1 VFARMTSAQGTHK
14 GEVMGRTQRLRAML
28 LGIMAV
34 VLGALVLAPPPSAL
48 RASSH
53 RDAPLITEDPTADN
67 TDVYA
72 WVDPSRPEFV
82 TIVSN
87 WIPFEEPTEGPNFYR
102 FSDQVLYKISIVVNR
117 NGHLGRALDYV
128 FRFHTQVV
136 NGNTYQYNTGLIGVP
151 AASPSAQYPHLNVQ
165 QSFTMTEVRREQDEG
180 SAERTVLLRNART
193 APINVGPN
201 STGACSQVSVLLRGS
216 PHLVES
222 CPYYVG
228 LANAAIL
235 TIPGRDG
242 ARVFAGPRSEQF
254 YVDLMA
260 AFDRLGGLTN
270 EVRNPGVNSTKGFN
284 VHSIALEIPMA
295 LLDELGAEGIIGVW
309 SSSSRRSVRVLG
321 GDDDAGGDGS
331 RWVQVSRLGFPL
343 DNEVLQPLKAKDR
356 FNATTPLEDEDQV
369 ANFIVNPDQTQGSES
384 LVDRLRT
391 VTGCTALNNR
401 VDLQAI
407 ILTGIPA
414 GVLPGLNNFTGPQRA
429 DLLRLNYTTPPAKGV
444 DPNDPQGHQLGI
456 LVGDNAGFTNG
467 RRPFDDTVDIA
478 LKAVG
483 GAAQGLV
490 GLAPCAAA
498 AGLTDNV
505 DGPDTPF
512 LTTFPY
518 LGTPLSGFGKK

>member
-1 VFARMTSAQGTHK
+1 
-14 GEVMGRTQRLRAML
+14 MGGITRVRLGL
-28 LGIMAV
+28 LGTV
-34 VLGALVLAPPPSAL
+34 VLVLVSLVLAPPPSTL

-53 RDAPLITEDPTADN
+53 RDAPLITEDPTGDN

-72 WVDPSRPEFV
+72 WVDPSRPDFV
-82 TIVSN
+82 TIISN
-87 WIPFEEPTEGPNFYR
+87 WVPFEEPTEGPNFYR

-117 NGHLGRALDYV
+117 AGKLRRALDYE
-128 FRFHTQVV
+128 FRFRTRTV
-136 NGNTYQYNTGLIGVP
+136 NGNTYQYNTGLIGLP
-151 AASPSAQYPHLNVQ
+151 ATSPPAQYPNLNIQ
-165 QSFTMTEVRREQDEG
+165 QSFTMTEVQRANDDG
-180 SAERTVLLRNART
+180 NAVRTVLLRNART

-201 STGACSQVSVLLRGS
+201 STGACSQISVMLRGS
-216 PHLVES
+216 PHTVES
-222 CPYYVG
+222 CPSYVG

-284 VHSIALEIPMA
+284 VHSIALEVPIK
-295 LLDELGAEGIIGVW
+295 LLNQLSATSPTKGIIGVW
-309 SSSSRRSVRVLG
+309 SSSSRMRVPVLG
-321 GDDDAGGDGS
+321 EDANGDDS

-343 DNEVLQPLKAKDR
+343 DNEVLQPLRAKDQ
-356 FNATTPLEDEDQV
+356 FNAATPFQDENLF
-369 ANFIVNPDQTQGSES
+369 ANFIVNPGSAQGSES
-384 LVDRLRT
+384 LVARLST
-391 VTGCTALNNR
+391 ITGCTALNNR
-401 VDLQAI
+401 ADLQAI

-414 GVLPGLNNFTGPQRA
+414 GVVPGFNNFTGTQRA
-429 DLLRLNYTTPPAKGV
+429 DLLRLNYTTPPAQGV
-444 DPNDPQGHQLGI
+444 DPNNPMGHQLGI
-456 LVGDNAGFTNG
+456 FAGDNAGFTNG
-467 RRPFDDTVDIA
+467 RRPFDNTVDIA

-483 GAAQGLV
+483 GVAQALV
-490 GLAPCAAA
+490 GLPNCPDPKNV
-498 AGLTDNV
+498 LSDHV

>member
-1 VFARMTSAQGTHK
+1 MRGT
-14 GEVMGRTQRLRAML
+14 GRLRVVL
-28 LGIMAV
+28 FGVVAV
-34 VLGALVLAPPPSAL
+34 VLVSLVLAPPPSAL

-72 WVDPSRPEFV
+72 WVDPIRPDFV
-82 TIVSN
+82 TLVSN

-117 NGHLGRALDYV
+117 NGHLRRALDYE
-128 FRFHTQVV
+128 FRFRTQIV
-136 NGNTYQYNTGLIGVP
+136 NGNTFQYNTGLIGLP
-151 AASPSAQYPHLNVQ
+151 GSDPSAQYPNLNVR
-165 QSFTMTEVRREQDEG
+165 QSFTMTEVRRGKDDDA
-180 SAERTVLLRNART
+180 AERSVLLRNART

-201 STGACSQVSVLLRGS
+201 STGACTQVAVTLHGV
-216 PHLVES
+216 PHSVES
-222 CPYYVG
+222 CPSYVG

-235 TIPGRDG
+235 TIPGRNG

-260 AFDRLGGLTN
+260 AFDRLGGLSN

-284 VHSIALEIPMA
+284 VHSIALEVPIK
-295 LLDELGAEGIIGVW
+295 LLDDLGAKGIIGVW
-309 SSSSRRSVRVLG
+309 SSSSRMRVPVLG
-321 GDDDAGGDGS
+321 GNDDTNGDDS

-343 DNEVLQPLKAKDR
+343 DNEVLQPLRVKDR
-356 FNATTPLEDEDQV
+356 FNATTPFQDENLF
-369 ANFIVNPDQTQGSES
+369 ANLIVNPGNTQGSES
-384 LVDRLRT
+384 LVGLLRT
-391 VTGCTALNNR
+391 ITGCTELNNR
-401 VDLQAI
+401 ADLQAI
-407 ILTGIPA
+407 ILTGIPT
-414 GVLPGLNNFTGPQRA
+414 GVLPGLNNFTGSERA
-429 DLLRLNYTTPPAKGV
+429 DLLRLNYRIPPTQGI
-444 DPNDPQGHQLGI
+444 DPNNPGNNRLGI

-490 GLAPCAAA
+490 GLTPCAAA
-498 AGLTDNV
+498 ANLTDNV
-505 DGPDTPF
+505 AGPDTSF

-518 LGTPLSGFGKK
+518 LGTPLSGFGKH